1 MKNELHVKYSITI
14 TIDYEYVP
22 PVIKK
27 VSHITSVIKHF
38 LSIILPTIIM
48 FKSLLVISIATI
60 GIFSKVSN
68 IILTILLL
76 FLPRSSNMKEDYVLT
91 VLTLL

>member
-14 TIDYEYVP
+14 TIDYGYVP

-27 VSHITSVIKHF
+27 VSHITSVIKQF
-38 LSIILPTIIM
+38 LNIILPTIIM
-48 FKSLLVISIATI
+48 FKSLLVLSIATI
-60 GIFSKVSN
+60 GIFCKVSN

-76 FLPRSSNMKEDYVLT
+76 FLPRSSNMKKDYVLT